1 MLQDTDRHSLPPG
14 ISPGTATGRFIH
26 PLPSPTEDCDKER
39 ERRRIS
45 AKKDFKEGVD
55 LWTDIEPVGICY
67 QPQIVKRQLSKVV
80 FVPA

>member
-1 MLQDTDRHSLPPG
+1 V
-14 ISPGTATGRFIH
+14 I
-26 PLPSPTEDCDKER
+26 KR

-67 QPQIVKRQLSKVV
+67 HHRLLKDN
-80 FVPA
+80 